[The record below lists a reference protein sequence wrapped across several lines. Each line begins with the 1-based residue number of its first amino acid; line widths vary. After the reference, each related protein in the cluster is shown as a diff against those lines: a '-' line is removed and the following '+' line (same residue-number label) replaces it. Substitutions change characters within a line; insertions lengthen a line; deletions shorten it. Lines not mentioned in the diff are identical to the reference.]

1 MSRTLRIGA
10 VQPRSHV
17 LGDEERNVHEAVRWM
32 DRAGEAGVELVVFP
46 EGYPGPTNPANR
58 YQALDRLSD
67 AAARL
72 GQYVIAGAVEPSTGG
87 AHNVVLRLIAD
98 DGSLAATYRRT
109 TPHGP
114 YIYRDIDAWQF
125 DYVAADEPPRVIDTP
140 LGRIGMLVCS
150 ELYVPELSR
159 LLALEGAEL
168 IVYPAGGAIN
178 ELMDSWRT
186 LVRARS
192 IENLV
197 FTVATQNLYAEAEV
211 GVGIIAAPE
220 GVLASSDGEGMLV
233 ADLDLD
239 RLAYLHGEEERITV
253 PKPYQTIPGVLRW
266 RRPDLYRALVEN
278 RPKQE
283 RS

>member
-1 MSRTLRIGA
+1 MSRTLRIAA

-17 LGDEERNVHEAVRWM
+17 LGDEERNVDEALGWMERAAESGVR
-32 DRAGEAGVELVVFP
+32 LVVFP
-46 EGYPGPTNPANR
+46 EGYPGPTNPANQYR
-58 YQALDRLSD
+58 AHDRLSE

-72 GQYVIAGAVEPSTGG
+72 EQYVVAGAIESAAGG
-87 AHNVVLRLIAD
+87 AHNVVLRLIAA

-114 YIYRDIDAWQF
+114 YVYRDIDAWGF
-125 DYVAADEPPRVIDTP
+125 DYAAADDAPRVVDTP

-159 LLALEGAEL
+159 VLALEGADV

-186 LVRARS
+186 LVRARA

-197 FTVATQNLYAEAEV
+197 YTVATQNLYEQAEV
-211 GVGIIAAPE
+211 GVGLICAPE
-220 GVLASSDGEGMLV
+220 GVLASSEGEGMLV

-239 RLAYLHGEEERITV
+239 RLAYLRAEEERIVV

-266 RRPDLYRALVEN
+266 RRPDLYRVLVEEP
-278 RPKQE
+278 PKQE
-283 RS
+283 